1 MSTAM
6 HSDSTVQMISP
17 KASES
22 LRKINLRTAV
32 FEYLDDKDVFDF
44 IKDLKHILE
53 EEENTRRAEADI
65 AKEVKDFLFGSTILS
80 GDS

>member
-6 HSDSTVQMISP
+6 HSDSMAEMLASR
-17 KASES
+17 ASES

-32 FEYLDDKDVFDF
+32 FDYLDDKNVFDF

-53 EEENTRRAEADI
+53 EEENRARAEADI